1 MDKVEGGFVG
11 EEDGEVEEEGGV
23 DGSRRMK
30 TKDHLK

>member
-11 EEDGEVEEEGGV
+11 GEGGEVEEEGGV
-23 DGSRRMK
+23 DGSHRMK